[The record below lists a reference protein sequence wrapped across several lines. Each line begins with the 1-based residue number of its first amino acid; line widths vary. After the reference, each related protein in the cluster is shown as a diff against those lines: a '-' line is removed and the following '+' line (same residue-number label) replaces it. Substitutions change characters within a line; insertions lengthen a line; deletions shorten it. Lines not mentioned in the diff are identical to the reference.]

1 MKKILGIIV
10 LSFLLGENAYANNG
24 YLLEDNLFT
33 NCDILTKKDPTSFDK
48 ISFVEEKRIK
58 WWDRRKEK
66 ISAWEQSYFN
76 AFVFKATFEKGHEIK
91 IRVNSEFKNR
101 EEAEKQALKFVLM
114 IGQLPNFLRS
124 KNLRTITIHKGDH
137 DWGGG
142 NYDILIH
149 TGSKLGV
156 CEEEVIMH
164 ESGHTSLDWDWGGS
178 VNSSQWKKAAKADS
192 KFISEYAKQYPDSED
207 VAETI
212 NWWIA
217 VRCKPDKLSNS
228 TYKKIVEGIPNR
240 LRYLDK
246 QNYDTYP
253 LECN

>member
-1 MKKILGIIV
+1 MKKIFGVLV
-10 LSFLLGENAYANNG
+10 LSFSLTDNAYANTD

-33 NCDILTKKDPTSFDK
+33 NCDILTKKDPTSFKK
-48 ISFVEEKRIK
+48 ISFIEEKRIK

-66 ISAWEQSYFN
+66 ISTWEQDYFN
-76 AFVFKATFEKGHEIK
+76 AFIFQASFENGHKIQ
-91 IRVNSEFKNR
+91 IRVNSEFKNK
-101 EEAEKQALKFVLM
+101 EKAEKQALKFVFM
-114 IGQLPNFLRS
+114 IGQLPYFIRS
-124 KNLRTITIHKGDH
+124 TNLRTITIHKGDH

-142 NYDILIH
+142 NHDILIH
-149 TGSKLGV
+149 TGSKHGV
-156 CEEEVIMH
+156 CEEEVLMH

-192 KFISEYAKQYPDSED
+192 NFISEYAKQYPDTED

-217 VRCKPDKLSNS
+217 VRCKPGKLSNN

>member
-1 MKKILGIIV
+1 
-10 LSFLLGENAYANNG
+10 
-24 YLLEDNLFT
+24 
-33 NCDILTKKDPTSFDK
+33 
-48 ISFVEEKRIK
+48 
-58 WWDRRKEK
+58 
-66 ISAWEQSYFN
+66 
-76 AFVFKATFEKGHEIK
+76 
-91 IRVNSEFKNR
+91 
-101 EEAEKQALKFVLM
+101 M

-124 KNLRTITIHKGDH
+124 KNLRTITIHKGYH

-142 NYDILIH
+142 NYDILFH
-149 TGSKLGV
+149 TGSKYGV

-192 KFISEYAKQYPDSED
+192 MFISEYAKQYPDSED

-217 VRCKPDKLSNS
+217 VRCKPGKLSNS

-240 LRYLDK
+240 LKYLDK

>member
-1 MKKILGIIV
+1 MKKFFGIIV
-10 LSFLLGENAYANNG
+10 LSLLLNENVYANTV
-24 YLLEDNLFT
+24 YLLKDNLFT
-33 NCDILTKKDPTSFDK
+33 NCDILIKKDPTSLKK

-66 ISAWEQSYFN
+66 INTWEQSSFS

-91 IRVNSEFKNR
+91 IRVNSEFKNT
-101 EEAEKQALKFVLM
+101 EEAQKQALKVVSM
-114 IGQLPNFLRS
+114 IGKLPNFLRG
-124 KNLRTITIHKGDH
+124 KNLRTVTIHKGDH

-149 TGSKLGV
+149 TGSKYGG

-178 VNSSQWKKAAKADS
+178 VNSSQWKKAARADNT
-192 KFISEYAKQYPDSED
+192 FISEYAQQYPDSED

-217 VRCKPDKLSNS
+217 VRCKPSRLSEH

-240 LRYLDK
+240 LKYLDN

-253 LECN
+253 LECK